1 MDLTELAGGSLVSFV
16 LVLARVGGLFV
27 FAPFFSAR
35 MIPVPVKLAC
45 AAGFALTMTPLAT
58 AGHAATSD
66 GLAVAGLLLKE
77 MAVGLAMSFAIGA
90 IVAAVQAAAGLL
102 DAVIGFSFA
111 AIVDPITNL
120 QNGILGQF
128 YSMFTVMVL
137 ITTGGDHFIVEGMAA
152 SYRAVPLDA
161 YPSLNTLTGLAMS
174 GFATV
179 FVMGLEIIAPVLIA
193 IVIVDAAF
201 ALVTRA
207 VPQMNVFIV
216 GLPAKIVTGFAVL
229 AASLPF
235 VATHLQS
242 ELESTV
248 RTALIGLGVP

>member
-1 MDLTELAGGSLVSFV
+1 
-16 LVLARVGGLFV
+16 
-27 FAPFFSAR
+27 
-35 MIPVPVKLAC
+35 
-45 AAGFALTMTPLAT
+45 
-58 AGHAATSD
+58 
-66 GLAVAGLLLKE
+66 
-77 MAVGLAMSFAIGA
+77 MSFAIGA